1 MGVIMRYG
9 NGLLGVTFNCTLL
22 APMLLHLV
30 EITHTYMH
38 TYIHIHLY
46 VHTYMRTYIRAYVH
60 TYVLHTYIHT
70 MSYVHTHIQTS
81 THPPTHPSTYVYT
94 YLLSTKYHIL
104 CLQRQV
110 QCHAQQQG
118 TPDRQVP
125 TLATCKGGQ
134 LSYHCTAPHRNNTTS
149 LHGQQMDLV
158 YPLATHTCVAK
169 A

>member
-9 NGLLGVTFNCTLL
+9 SGLLGVTSSCTLL

-46 VHTYMRTYIRAYVH
+46 VHTYMRTYIHTYIRTYIRAYVH

-94 YLLSTKYHIL
+94 YLLSTKYQIL

-125 TLATCKGGQ
+125 TLATVREDN
-134 LSYHCTAPHRNNTTS
+134 SHTTALPPTVTTRPV
-149 LHGQQMDLV
+149 HMDN
-158 YPLATHTCVAK
+158 K
-169 A
+169 WI